1 MLRSME
7 IPEVAQ
13 AAALAELATL
23 GHQRAELIRQADEL
37 LAQIQP
43 AAVAA
48 VQAGAGRNRV
58 RELAG
63 VSTTLFYGWLE
74 SAGIEIRPQAAPTKK
89 AAAPKTTRK
98 KAS

>member
-1 MLRSME
+1 ME

-13 AAALAELATL
+13 AAALADLATL
-23 GHQRAELIRQADEL
+23 GHDRAELLRQADEL
-37 LAQIQP
+37 LTKIRP
-43 AAVAA
+43 AAVRA

-74 SAGIEIRPQAAPTKK
+74 DAGIEIRPQAPAKK
-89 AAAPKTTRK
+89 QAAKKTTARK
-98 KAS
+98 RATS